1 MDSAFQDPDLTSIS
15 ASPTKVSTQ
24 IKTNGA
30 AKTLTM
36 DHGETKTQTTA
47 LGEINNNNNLTM
59 AHGEINSPTKTKDGE
74 TTNQTLTGDKI
85 KVSTI
90 KYQTKDGAIK
100 IKALTT
106 VHPAGATNRTQ
117 AVHGAPQTHTTGT
130 THSV

>member
-15 ASPTKVSTQ
+15 ASPIKVSTQ

-47 LGEINNNNNLTM
+47 LGEINNNLTM

-74 TTNQTLTGDKI
+74 TTNQTPTGDKI
-85 KVSTI
+85 KVSII

-106 VHPAGATNRTQ
+106 VHLAGAINHTQ

-130 THSV
+130 THSA

>member
-1 MDSAFQDPDLTSIS
+1 M
-15 ASPTKVSTQ
+15 
-24 IKTNGA
+24 NGA

-36 DHGETKTQTTA
+36 DHGEIKTQTTA
-47 LGEINNNNNLTM
+47 LGEINNLTM
-59 AHGEINSPTKTKDGE
+59 AHGEISSPTKTKDGE
-74 TTNQTLTGDKI
+74 TTNQTPTGDKI
-85 KVSTI
+85 KASTI

-106 VHPAGATNRTQ
+106 VHPAGAINRTQ